1 MLFRS
6 KKKVVRKKAAKKKAR
21 GKRRGRP
28 KMITHRHSTK
38 TRHLKKG
45 SVLRVEAVAGK
56 GRKKVKLTGKLKVNP
71 RHRRNPSMAQM
82 LQKYVGVSTEELT
95 SLAIGGALIPVI
107 NGGLKKFAPQVV
119 GMVNQYAG
127 AQFSGTIVSMIG
139 GVALNALAEHVVTT
153 GQGHKWLKLAGEGVA
168 AASVVGLALNLS
180 QRWVAPTLGLG
191 AVIYSP
197 DFKGINYT
205 PMHGINYTPMHG
217 YPQLGDGYTEAHKF
231 SKADF
236 GRGADFG
243 GADFGEMPMDMDVDE
258 AMDPDQISE
267 GSLAGSMG

>member
-1 MLFRS
+1 M
-6 KKKVVRKKAAKKKAR
+6 
-21 GKRRGRP
+21 
-28 KMITHRHSTK
+28 
-38 TRHLKKG
+38 
-45 SVLRVEAVAGK
+45 
-56 GRKKVKLTGKLKVNP
+56 
-71 RHRRNPSMAQM
+71 
-82 LQKYVGVSTEELT
+82 
-95 SLAIGGALIPVI
+95 
-107 NGGLKKFAPQVV
+107 
-119 GMVNQYAG
+119 
-127 AQFSGTIVSMIG
+127 
-139 GVALNALAEHVVTT
+139 ALNALAEHVVTT